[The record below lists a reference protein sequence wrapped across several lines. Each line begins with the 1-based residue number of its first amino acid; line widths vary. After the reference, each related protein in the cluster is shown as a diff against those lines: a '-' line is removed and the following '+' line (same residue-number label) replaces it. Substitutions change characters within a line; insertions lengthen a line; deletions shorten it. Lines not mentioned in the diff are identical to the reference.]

1 MLDRQKEVK
10 SVSFL
15 DILTKKVYLQ
25 PLLITMGVMITQQ
38 VKTRVI
44 PCLIQYLLKGPF
56 IRDICSKGGRG

>member
-25 PLLITMGVMITQQ
+25 PLLITMGVMVTQQ
-38 VKTRVI
+38 VKTREI
-44 PCLIQYLLKGPF
+44 PCLV
-56 IRDICSKGGRG
+56 